1 MTSGESWGKLRLLKL
16 PALQKFFRSRY
27 AWAAPAGLTLAA
39 AFPKLGLAG
48 LAWIAPGFILM
59 TALGSRGGEAFRIG
73 YMAGVVHYLTSLY
86 WLLFIPF
93 PIGAMAGWLALSAY
107 LAVYPALWVWVCWRL
122 FPVPFDPAH
131 SAGHPRQ
138 WIEQFR
144 STPFWPRTLWTLL
157 CAAAWVALEM
167 IVAHALTGF
176 PWNLLGA
183 SQYQILPLIQI
194 ASVTGVYG
202 ISFLVV
208 WFSVSLAGFI
218 LGAVLDPKS
227 AKLSYGDLT
236 LPLVAVSAVAAF
248 GVRQIQNPAGAS
260 RSLKVALVQPSIPQT
275 LIWDPKENTN
285 RFRQLLRLSE
295 QALAGQPE
303 LLIWPEA
310 AVPNMLRHD
319 PETFEAVRRLS
330 TNHSAWLI
338 LGADDAAPRPGS
350 TREGEYNFYN
360 SSFLISPAGQIE
372 AAYRKQRL
380 VIFGEYVPLARW
392 LPFLKYLTPIGDGF
406 TAGDRP
412 VPFRFREP
420 PVNASVLI
428 CFEDTFPHLA
438 RSYVEPDTDF
448 LINLTNDGW
457 FGESAAQWQH
467 AANAVFRAVENGL
480 PLVRCA
486 NNGLTCWIDARGG
499 MHEVY
504 FPGSPNLYQ
513 AGFKTASVPLQAPGE
528 RREPTFYGRHGDWF
542 GWSCFG
548 FVLGLLAVQQIALRR
563 SR

>member
-1 MTSGESWGKLRLLKL
+1 MTSGESLGKLRPLKL
-16 PALQKFFRSRY
+16 PAVQKFFRSRY
-27 AWAAPAGLTLAA
+27 AWAATAGLVLAA
-39 AFPKLGLAG
+39 AFPKPGIAG

-73 YMAGVVHYLTSLY
+73 YMAGLAHYLASLY

-93 PIGAMAGWLALSAY
+93 PIGAVAGWLALSAY

-122 FPVPFDPAH
+122 FPVPFNPTH
-131 SAGHPRQ
+131 SAGHPRE
-138 WIEQFR
+138 WIERFR
-144 STPFWPRTLWTLL
+144 SASFWQRTLWTFL

-167 IVAHALTGF
+167 IVARALTGF

-183 SQYQILPLIQI
+183 SQYRVLPLIQI

-208 WFSVSLAGFI
+208 WFSISLAGFV
-218 LGAVLDPKS
+218 LGAVLHPKS

-236 LPLVAVSAVAAF
+236 LPLIVVAAVAAF

-260 RSLKVALVQPSIPQT
+260 RFLKIALVQPSIPQT
-275 LIWDPKENTN
+275 LIWDSKENTN
-285 RFRQLLRLSE
+285 RFRQLIRLSE
-295 QALAGQPE
+295 QALEGQPE

-330 TNHSAWLI
+330 TNHNAWLI
-338 LGADDAAPRPGS
+338 LGADDAASRPGS

-360 SSFLISPAGQIE
+360 SSFLISPAGQIQ

-406 TAGDRP
+406 TAGDRA

-420 PVNASVLI
+420 PVTASVLI

-457 FGESAAQWQH
+457 FGETAAQWQH

-499 MHEVY
+499 THEVY
-504 FPGSPNLYQ
+504 FPGSPNVYQ
-513 AGFKTASVPLQAPGE
+513 AGFKTASVPLQASGE

-548 FVLGLLAVQQIALRR
+548 FVVGLLAVQQIALRC